1 MPELIT
7 IEEAARITGFPSED
21 IQYWAKSHKITSY
34 SVTRDSRLVD
44 LANLREFISHI
55 EHLGIQK
62 LYLQLI
68 IEDKKEEADEII
80 GTMPSWIVRWGITL
94 IFVLLALLFLGCY
107 FIRYPQTVTGTI
119 TLTTVPPPVDV
130 TAPHT
135 GIAEAVATEGQTVA
149 KGDVLVLYA
158 TRDEYRE
165 VQHLEKSLWLPTDE
179 TLPDDLRFSYAAYR
193 ANGSEETLQQLTS
206 AIAQWKAQHVVEAP
220 ADGHVTLLNSGPYRR
235 QTTAG
240 ELLASILPAAETE
253 VVGRLHLPAASRGDV
268 EPGQKVNVKLNGFP
282 YMEFGILRGVVR
294 TISAVPDGTQG
305 YIVTVA
311 FPDALRTSY
320 KKELPLIH
328 GMDGTAE
335 IITKEM
341 RLIEHFIQ
349 PVRALYDKNA
359 E

>member
-1 MPELIT
+1 MPLYDRT
-7 IEEAARITGFPSED
+7 
-21 IQYWAKSHKITSY
+21 Y
-34 SVTRDSRLVD
+34 S
-44 LANLREFISHI
+44 
-55 EHLGIQK
+55 
-62 LYLQLI
+62 
-68 IEDKKEEADEII
+68 EEADEII

-193 ANGSEETLQQLTS
+193 ANGSEATLQQLTS

-220 ADGHVTLLNSGPYRR
+220 ADGRVTLLNSGPYRR

-240 ELLASILPAAETE
+240 ELLAAGFICRPRHA
-253 VVGRLHLPAASRGDV
+253 GMWSRG
-268 EPGQKVNVKLNGFP
+268 
-282 YMEFGILRGVVR
+282 RR
-294 TISAVPDGTQG
+294 ST
-305 YIVTVA
+305 
-311 FPDALRTSY
+311 
-320 KKELPLIH
+320 
-328 GMDGTAE
+328 
-335 IITKEM
+335 
-341 RLIEHFIQ
+341 
-349 PVRALYDKNA
+349 
-359 E
+359 